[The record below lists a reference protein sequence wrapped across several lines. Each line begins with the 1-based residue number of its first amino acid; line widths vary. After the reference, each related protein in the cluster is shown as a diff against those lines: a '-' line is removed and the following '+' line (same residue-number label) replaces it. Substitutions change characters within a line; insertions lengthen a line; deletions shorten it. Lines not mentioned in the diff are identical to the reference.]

1 MATVRDLRDRIR
13 SLKNTQQITKAMK
26 QVAAAKIRR
35 AEAAQKRA
43 RPYAD
48 ALSEMLSDLLGA
60 VSSVDHPFMKPGKEG
75 APAGIVLITAD
86 KGLAGAFN
94 SNVIAAAER
103 YAREQSGVRWYTVGI
118 KARNAVRRLGVT
130 DQPTWPLGGESKLA
144 TAREVAQ
151 RAGDDF
157 RAGEISEIVLVSQKL
172 VSMMSQRPESR
183 KLVPVLSSPF
193 DTPPSAATQGDK
205 RPPAAAQPFD
215 TPPSA
220 ATQPFDTPPSA
231 ATQGDKVRKQG
242 AVEFAPS
249 PEFVLS
255 RLLPKYLEFTVY
267 SAMLETDAA
276 FFAAQLVA
284 MTNATDNASKLI
296 DELTIA
302 MNNARQA
309 AITKELLEIVAGAEA
324 LGV

>member
-43 RPYAD
+43 RPYAG
-48 ALSEMLSDLLGA
+48 ALAEMLADLISA
-60 VSSVDHPFMKPGKEG
+60 VSSVDHPFMKPGRAG

-94 SNVIAAAER
+94 ANAISAAETF
-103 YAREQSGVRWYTVGI
+103 ARQRSGVRYYTVGV
-118 KARNAVRRLGVT
+118 KARNAVRRMGMP
-130 DQPTWPLGGESKLA
+130 DHRTWMLGGTEKIE
-144 TAREVAQ
+144 TAREVA
-151 RAGDDF
+151 RVVTGDFDS
-157 RAGEISEIVLVSQKL
+157 GTISEIVLVSQQL
-172 VSMMSQRPESR
+172 VTMMLQRPQTR
-183 KLVPVLSSPF
+183 KLVPILAEDIAALRGK
-193 DTPPSAATQGDK
+193 DTSKPPTEQK
-205 RPPAAAQPFD
+205 
-215 TPPSA
+215 
-220 ATQPFDTPPSA
+220 
-231 ATQGDKVRKQG
+231 G
-242 AVEFAPS
+242 AIEFAPS

-255 RLLPKYLEFTVY
+255 RLLPKYLEFTIY

-296 DELTIA
+296 DELTIS

-309 AITKELLEIVAGAEA
+309 AITKELLEIVAGAQA
-324 LGV
+324 LGVA

>member
-35 AEAAQKRA
+35 AEAARKRA

-48 ALSEMLSDLLGA
+48 ALAEMLSDLIAA
-60 VSSVDHPFMKPGKEG
+60 VSSVDHPFMKPGKAG
-75 APAGIVLITAD
+75 APAGIVLVSAD

-94 SNVIAAAER
+94 SNVIGAAER
-103 YAREQSGVRWYTVGI
+103 FARAQDGVRYYTVGV
-118 KARNAVRRLGVT
+118 KARNAVRRAGMA
-130 DQPTWPLGGESKLA
+130 DHPTWPLSGGSKIQ
-144 TAREVAQ
+144 TAREVAI
-151 RAGDDF
+151 RASDDF
-157 RAGEISEIVLVSQKL
+157 RSGAISEIVLVSQKL
-172 VSMMSQRPESR
+172 VSMMSQRPQTR
-183 KLVPVLSSPF
+183 KLVPILESSF
-193 DTPPSAATQGDK
+193 DSAQGDK
-205 RPPAAAQPFD
+205 QK
-215 TPPSA
+215 S
-220 ATQPFDTPPSA
+220 
-231 ATQGDKVRKQG
+231 KG

-255 RLLPKYLEFTVY
+255 RLLPKYLEFTIY

>member
-1 MATVRDLRDRIR
+1 MPSVRDLRDRIR

-35 AEAAQKRA
+35 AEEARKRA

-48 ALSEMLSDLLGA
+48 ALAEMLADLMAA
-60 VSSVDHPFMKPGKEG
+60 VSTVDHPFMKPGNES
-75 APAGIVLITAD
+75 APAGIVLMSAD

-94 SNVIAAAER
+94 SNVIHAAEVF
-103 YAREQSGVRWYTVGI
+103 ARGRSAVAYYTVGI
-118 KARNAVRRLGVT
+118 KARNAVRRMGFS
-130 DQPTWPLGGESKLA
+130 DRPTWPLGATSKVA
-144 TAREVAQ
+144 TAREVAE
-151 RAGDDF
+151 RVAVDF
-157 RAGEISEIVLVSQKL
+157 VNGTISEVVVVSQKL
-172 VSMMSQRPESR
+172 VSMMSQRPETL
-183 KLVPVLSSPF
+183 KLVPFQISLSASEPF
-193 DTPPSAATQGDK
+193 DSAQDKLRERSAAESK
-205 RPPAAAQPFD
+205 
-215 TPPSA
+215 
-220 ATQPFDTPPSA
+220 
-231 ATQGDKVRKQG
+231 G
-242 AVEFAPS
+242 AVEFSPS

-255 RLLPKYLEFTVY
+255 RLLPKYLEFTLY

-309 AITKELLEIVAGAEA
+309 AITKELLEIVGGAEA
-324 LGV
+324 LGVE

>member
-1 MATVRDLRDRIR
+1 MPTVRDLRDRIR

-35 AEAAQKRA
+35 AEAARKRA

-48 ALSEMLSDLLGA
+48 ALAQMLHDLIGA
-60 VSSVDHPFMKPGKEG
+60 VHSVDHPFMKPGRSG
-75 APAGIVLITAD
+75 APAGIVLISAD

-94 SNVIAAAER
+94 SNVIHAAEELARQRGAAR
-103 YAREQSGVRWYTVGI
+103 YYTIGL
-118 KARNAVRRLGVT
+118 KARNAVRRIGMP
-130 DQPTWPLGGESKLA
+130 DHATWPLGSGEKID
-144 TAREVAQ
+144 TARAAAR
-151 RAGDDF
+151 RASDDF
-157 RAGEISEIVLVSQKL
+157 RHGEISEIVLVSQQL
-172 VSMMSQRPESR
+172 ITMMSQRPLGR
-183 KLVPVLSSPF
+183 KLVPIEPDSSF
-193 DTPPSAATQGDK
+193 EATPSET
-205 RPPAAAQPFD
+205 
-215 TPPSA
+215 
-220 ATQPFDTPPSA
+220 
-231 ATQGDKVRKQG
+231 KVRG
-242 AVEFAPS
+242 AIEFAPS
-249 PEFVLS
+249 PEFVLG
-255 RLLPKYLEFTVY
+255 RLLPKYLEFTIY

-324 LGV
+324 LGVE